1 MVLHVTYVANI
12 YGYPF
17 VVNIPAQSG
26 TSELP
31 GRPASKRPNTA
42 VGIQQEGRL
51 LIAYSIRA
59 ILVVQT

>member
-26 TSELP
+26 STV
-31 GRPASKRPNTA
+31 R
-42 VGIQQEGRL
+42 
-51 LIAYSIRA
+51 SIFLQLYFWIVTGNRSV
-59 ILVVQT
+59 IDQTTGDAQKV